1 MGLDSVVPITME
13 DMRSQSNLPH
23 LSVLDLL
30 PRLVFPCI
38 QNRLDGQSTLGR
50 GSSDEVHDGLETDE
64 RPPLPVHADEGE
76 EPMLD
81 LVPLARSRR
90 VVTDRNRH
98 PHLIRELLEMKFPC
112 SKATSVASTGIRA
125 DQNAPRRR
133 IGLPSQHPPPTADAL
148 HCKVRR
154 LVCDSNVHQSFV
166 TGNIIRAVRD
176 RLALSHVWEIM
187 DEDFIRLSHPPPAPA
202 PVVKGSNEFLLLRI
216 DADDGVAT
224 SHERPDLLV
233 DVPKLPV
240 PIRVLG
246 PLQRLDIPLQ
256 RVVHLPKTS
265 RHRNV
270 RNLKALALQFVSH
283 RSCRLVRPLQI
294 THRIARRR
302 LVNNPSQRSL
312 HGWIGFLDALPATT

>member
-1 MGLDSVVPITME
+1 MGPVTLVPTPLKA
-13 DMRSQSNLPH
+13 MRRGSNLPH

-38 QNRLDGQSTLGR
+38 QNRLDGQPTLGR

-154 LVCDSNVHQSFV
+154 LRCGSHGHHSF
-166 TGNIIRAVRD
+166 
-176 RLALSHVWEIM
+176 
-187 DEDFIRLSHPPPAPA
+187 
-202 PVVKGSNEFLLLRI
+202 
-216 DADDGVAT
+216 
-224 SHERPDLLV
+224 
-233 DVPKLPV
+233 
-240 PIRVLG
+240 
-246 PLQRLDIPLQ
+246 
-256 RVVHLPKTS
+256 
-265 RHRNV
+265 
-270 RNLKALALQFVSH
+270 
-283 RSCRLVRPLQI
+283 
-294 THRIARRR
+294 
-302 LVNNPSQRSL
+302 
-312 HGWIGFLDALPATT
+312 